1 MKWFN
6 TNAKIPYIY
15 LSALQFSVQTNLDS
29 LALAFYSSEAII
41 YSIGL

>member
-6 TNAKIPYIY
+6 AKAKIPYLS
-15 LSALQFSVQTNLDS
+15 LSALQFSMQTNLDS
-29 LALAFYSSEAII
+29 LALVFYSSEAII